1 MCVCEWKDKEMAN
14 KLPDL
19 SYTLCQEADRLA
31 PTLMILTYRH
41 VGDSEV
47 TRRIRALYTD
57 NMIVGARLQVG
68 VCIEGTPRAMRH

>member
-1 MCVCEWKDKEMAN
+1 MAN

-19 SYTLCQEADRLA
+19 SNTLCQEADRLA
-31 PTLMILTYRH
+31 STLMMLTYSH
-41 VGDSEV
+41 VGNSEV

-57 NMIVGARLQVG
+57 NIVVGARLQVG